1 MKVWVAHHG
10 WVETQISP
18 FSSRE
23 GKRATQIFPSPASP
37 LSRSTARPWRLER
50 QLPRMPPG
58 QPAANRGNLHRVRTP
73 HPRSELRLLQAPA
86 MEELI
91 PAPVAPCRQ
100 PRPHKRV
107 RAGELPP
114 AARSSSM
121 PVAAP
126 ATRRPRRRPPEQ
138 LRADSSID
146 GAPAAGQAQARQGFG
161 SRRETTERGRI
172 FGLSLSFYAKCVL
185 PLPALL
191 EAGFSLWMTHFGFG

>member
-1 MKVWVAHHG
+1 LRITDGSKPK
-10 WVETQISP
+10 SL
-18 FSSRE
+18 
-23 GKRATQIFPSPASP
+23 PSPAEKAKEQPKTSLP
-37 LSRSTARPWRLER
+37 QHRLSLSTARPWRLER

-58 QPAANRGNLHRVRTP
+58 QPAANRGNLHQVRTP
-73 HPRSELRLLQAPA
+73 RPRSELRLLQAPA

-100 PRPHKRV
+100 PRLHKRV

-126 ATRRPRRRPPEQ
+126 ATRRPPEQ

-172 FGLSLSFYAKCVL
+172 FELRRRREDAFLSCLSPSTQNASFLCLLCWRPVFHCV
-185 PLPALL
+185 
-191 EAGFSLWMTHFGFG
+191 